1 LDDRYWYIDME
12 SRIFESYMVQEEDL
26 GFGQARLLEVDKL
39 LILPVRTEIQ
49 VLITS
54 SDVLHS

>member
-1 LDDRYWYIDME
+1 
-12 SRIFESYMVQEEDL
+12 MVQEEDL
-26 GFGQARLLEVDKL
+26 CYGQVRLLEVDKV
-39 LILPVRTEIQ
+39 LILPVRSQIQ

>member
-1 LDDRYWYIDME
+1 ML
-12 SRIFESYMVQEEDL
+12 QEDYL
-26 GFGQARLLEVDKL
+26 GFGQARLLEVDKV
-39 LILPVRTEIQ
+39 LILPIRTHIR